1 VARQLRGEDRQVESL
16 ALTSHQLRHTPAR
29 LGRIHHAVT
38 AKFHGVVNRLVWIG
52 LDDTGHHIVADIDP
66 APPGIVEVDPL
77 QRRELA
83 VETLLQKRQMLRVFC
98 VMSGDGTNEQAASLL
113 NLVESYLDKIKAA

>member
-1 VARQLRGEDRQVESL
+1 M
-16 ALTSHQLRHTPAR
+16 
-29 LGRIHHAVT
+29 
-38 AKFHGVVNRLVWIG
+38 
-52 LDDTGHHIVADIDP
+52 ADIDP
-66 APPGIVEVDPL
+66 DPPGIVEVDPL

-98 VMSGDGTNEQAASLL
+98 VMSGDGTSEQAASLL